1 MNPPPPPQPDPRSPN
16 RPLEILLVE
25 DNPDDV
31 ELTIEALRDSKVVN
45 NIHVARDGV
54 EALEFL
60 QRKGTHAAAPMPDL
74 VFLDLNMPR
83 KSGREVLEEM
93 KRDPAIKHIPVVI
106 LTTSQ
111 ADEDIVRTYNL
122 QAAAYVVKPVDF
134 HRFVAVIRAIDDF
147 WFNAVSFVR
156 K

>member
-1 MNPPPPPQPDPRSPN
+1 MTTLPPPDPRSLT
-16 RPLEILLVE
+16 RPIEILIVE

-31 ELTIEALRDSKVVN
+31 ELTIEALRDSKVAN

-60 QRKGTHAAAPMPDL
+60 RRLGPHANAVSPDL

-83 KSGREVLEEM
+83 KNGREVLEEM
-93 KRDPAIKHIPVVI
+93 KADPDIKHIPVVI
-106 LTTSQ
+106 LTTSK
-111 ADEDIVRTYNL
+111 ADEDIARTYKL